1 MTTNTKK
8 MRKRK
13 TSLIMRLS
21 NKRSLN
27 HNLNSLSNKKE
38 KMTTMRMMG
47 LKIRIRTEQELAR
60 INQSPQSNKA

>member
-21 NKRSLN
+21 NKRNLN

-47 LKIRIRTEQELAR
+47 LKIRIRIEQELAR
-60 INQSPQSNKA
+60 IS

>member
-1 MTTNTKK
+1 MATNTKK

-13 TSLIMRLS
+13 KSLIMRLS
-21 NKRSLN
+21 NKKNLN
-27 HNLNSLSNKKE
+27 HYLNSLSNKKE
-38 KMTTMRMMG
+38 KMTTMRMMD

>member
-8 MRKRK
+8 MKKRK
-13 TSLIMRLS
+13 TSLIMKLS
-21 NKRSLN
+21 NKRNLN

>member
-1 MTTNTKK
+1 
-8 MRKRK
+8 
-13 TSLIMRLS
+13 MRLS
-21 NKRSLN
+21 NKRNLN

-38 KMTTMRMMG
+38 KMTTMRMMD